1 MSVAVEI
8 FVGFKSPLFEDF
20 SKEMEVSLGITFRF
34 VPDANGDDV
43 FDYYLFADEYRR
55 ITLSTT
61 GEGFENDKNMN
72 FGDYQYYVS
81 VQAIGWKYPED
92 RDRILNES
100 SRSIFEKLKA
110 IGRYPLMMTYDV
122 QRKLD
127 EFYPKPSEII
137 SS

>member
-1 MSVAVEI
+1 MSVSIEI
-8 FVGFKSPLFEDF
+8 FVGFKSPNFQEF
-20 SKEMEVSLGITFRF
+20 CQEMETSLGITFRF
-34 VPDANGDDV
+34 VPDETSRSKTHHYYIFSDD
-43 FDYYLFADEYRR
+43 YKC
-55 ITLSTT
+55 ITLLKAIDYV
-61 GEGFENDKNMN
+61 NDRGMN
-72 FGDYQYYVS
+72 FEDYQYYIGVE
-81 VQAIGWKYPED
+81 AIGWKYPED

-110 IGRYPLMMTYDV
+110 TGRYPLMMTYDV